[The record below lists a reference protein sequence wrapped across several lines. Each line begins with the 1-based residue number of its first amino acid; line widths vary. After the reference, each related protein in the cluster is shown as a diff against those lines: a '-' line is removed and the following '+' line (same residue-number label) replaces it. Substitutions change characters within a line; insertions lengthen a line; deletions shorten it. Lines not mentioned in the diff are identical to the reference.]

1 MGKVNFGAI
10 NTLSSR
16 RIKHPVYTGCLSL
29 LEELYEGAASQAD
42 NPLNSA
48 RGSAYLFTAETGV
61 GKTTLLTDFLDAH
74 PAYMAETD
82 MGRQWTVPV
91 ALIRVPPACTLKGYI
106 FEICRI
112 LKVATTRENT
122 TSLLTRKAID
132 GLKNAGTCMF
142 ITDETNIVLESAT
155 QKEITHIRNFIKQ
168 LIDEAGIP
176 IVFFGLPADCKEF
189 FNSDPQTVSRLVKS
203 VSLREFAP
211 PTANDSRMHK
221 TAMKYLEYLAD
232 DCGITLNDEMKP
244 LEFSQRLYLAS
255 KGMMRDIN
263 QIMTESAK
271 FAMRKGKTALGQSD
285 FKAICSSLNLNT
297 DFDPFA
303 AESKSL
309 QALMA
314 KMVSKKKAGL
324 S

>member
-1 MGKVNFGAI
+1 MSKVNFDAI

-16 RIKHPVYTGCLSL
+16 RIKHSVYTGCLSL
-29 LEELYEGAASQAD
+29 LEELYEDAASQT
-42 NPLNSA
+42 NKA
-48 RGSAYLFTAETGV
+48 RNGSRGGAYLFTAETGA

-74 PAYMAETD
+74 PAYMADTE
-82 MGRQWTVPV
+82 MGLQWTVPV

-106 FEICRI
+106 YEICRV

-142 ITDETNIVLESAT
+142 ITDETNIVLESAG
-155 QKEITHIRNFIKQ
+155 QKEIIHIRNFIKQ

-176 IVFFGLPADCKEF
+176 IVFFGLPADCNEF
-189 FNSDPQTVSRLVKS
+189 FNSDPQTVSRLVKNL
-203 VSLREFAP
+203 SLPDFTP
-211 PTANDSRMHK
+211 PNGNDSMMHK
-221 TAMKYLEYLAD
+221 TAMRYLKYLAD
-232 DCGITLNDEMKP
+232 DCKIGVDDEMKP

-255 KGMMRDIN
+255 RGMMREIS
-263 QIMTESAK
+263 QIITESARY
-271 FAMRKGKTALGQSD
+271 AMREGKTSLSQND
-285 FKAICSSLNLNT
+285 FKDICGSLSLNT
-297 DFDPFA
+297 DYDPFGA
-303 AESKSL
+303 DSKAL

-314 KMVSKKKAGL
+314 KMLSEKKAGL